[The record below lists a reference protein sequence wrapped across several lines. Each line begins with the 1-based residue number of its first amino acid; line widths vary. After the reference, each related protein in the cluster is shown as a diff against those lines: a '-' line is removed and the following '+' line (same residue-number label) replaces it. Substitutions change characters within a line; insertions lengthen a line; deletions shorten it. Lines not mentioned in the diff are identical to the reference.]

1 MGPAAADCSQVAAVY
16 GIAVTGPLQWLVVP
30 GTTGTPSR
38 PPQIKEMTMIHRRVA
53 FALAL
58 ATCGLTAP
66 YVSRAADAKV
76 VRYARFRI
84 GNTAAY
90 GIVENDQIRQID
102 GDLFGSWKATDRTY
116 PLASVKLLVP
126 VARPSQVL
134 ALAGSYKSHLGGGN
148 HVTTI
153 VTTTKV
159 TTNATSGETTT
170 DSKTTVETEKPGE
183 VPLKFQTPQVFF
195 KSPSCLI
202 ANGENIVIPPGTN
215 EVHYEAELVIVMGRK
230 AKNVG
235 QDEARSCIL
244 GVTCGNDVS
253 ARDWQ
258 KNDVQW
264 WRAKG
269 SDTFGPVGP
278 FIVSGINYDDL
289 LMKLRLNGK
298 VLQEERTSQ
307 LIHNVAATVSHISR
321 HVTLEPG
328 DLIFTGTPGK
338 TSAIKPGDKVE
349 VEIEGIGTL
358 ANPVVASAGGG

>member
-1 MGPAAADCSQVAAVY
+1 MKEIVMSRRRIAFTVALLAYGLLAGPSVSQ
-16 GIAVTGPLQWLVVP
+16 
-30 GTTGTPSR
+30 
-38 PPQIKEMTMIHRRVA
+38 
-53 FALAL
+53 
-58 ATCGLTAP
+58 
-66 YVSRAADAKV
+66 AADAKV
-76 VRYARFRI
+76 QRYARFQI
-84 GNTAAY
+84 GNTVAY
-90 GIVENDQIRQID
+90 GIVERDQVRQID
-102 GDLFGSWKATDRTY
+102 GDLFGSWKPTDHTY
-116 PLASVKLLVP
+116 PLTSVKLLVP

-148 HVTTI
+148 LVTTV

-159 TTNATSGETTT
+159 TTSSASGESTS
-170 DSKTTVETEKPGE
+170 DSITTVETEKPGE

-195 KSPSCLI
+195 KTPSCLI
-202 ANGENIVIPPGTN
+202 GQGENIVIPPGTK
-215 EVHYEAELVIVMGRK
+215 EVHYEAELVIVIGRK

-235 QDEARSCIL
+235 EEEARACIL

-278 FIVSGINYDDL
+278 YIASGINYDDL

-307 LIHNVAATVSHISR
+307 LIHNVPSLVSFISR

-338 TSAIKPGDKVE
+338 TSAIKPGDQVE

-358 ANPVVASAGGG
+358 TNKVVAAGGG